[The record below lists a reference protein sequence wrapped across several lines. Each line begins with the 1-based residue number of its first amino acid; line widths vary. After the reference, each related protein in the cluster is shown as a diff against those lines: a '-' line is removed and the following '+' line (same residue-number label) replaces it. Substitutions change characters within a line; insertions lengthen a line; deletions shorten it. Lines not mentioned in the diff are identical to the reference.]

1 MDQIN
6 DSRLVQ
12 MIGLIF
18 DAQNLGL
25 ELAREIEFKKLA
37 EPVYQELI
45 NAIGHLVAAHSG
57 IRDIT
62 KWPVKL

>member
-12 MIGLIF
+12 IIGLISE
-18 DAQNLGL
+18 AQKLGL
-25 ELAREIEFKKLA
+25 ELVAETGYLPTVKQEIITA
-37 EPVYQELI
+37 V
-45 NAIGHLVAAHSG
+45 GHLVAAHVG
-57 IRDIT
+57 IKDIT